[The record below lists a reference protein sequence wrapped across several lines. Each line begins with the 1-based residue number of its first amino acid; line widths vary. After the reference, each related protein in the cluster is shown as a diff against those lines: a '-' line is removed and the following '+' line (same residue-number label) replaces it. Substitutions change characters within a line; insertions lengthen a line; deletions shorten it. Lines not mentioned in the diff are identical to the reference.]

1 MSIIV
6 KVVGIVLAAFAVVYL
21 LKPEVMRWLM
31 RTLSRGRRI
40 YFAALI
46 RFALAILFLLA
57 ARECRYFWVVFILG
71 ILFLLGG
78 MLIIVLGPAKLKGV
92 IEWGQEQSA
101 LVLRFL
107 ALVTL
112 ALGVLVIIS
121 A

>member
-31 RTLSRGRRI
+31 RALSRGRRI
-40 YFAALI
+40 YFGALI
-46 RFALAILFLLA
+46 RFALAILFLLS
-57 ARECRYFWVVFILG
+57 ARECTYFWPIFVLG

-78 MLIIVLGPAKLKGV
+78 MVIIVLGPAKLRPV
-92 IEWGQEQSA
+92 LAWGQELSTV
-101 LVLRFL
+101 VLRLL

-112 ALGVLVIIS
+112 GLGVLVIIS
-121 A
+121 G